1 MENTYSIFKEN
12 WQSIATR
19 TESTSWVC
27 WGSWP
32 DRDYYDGWVDV
43 SALAIYFFYLGEL
56 RVVLLVYSE
65 MCYKYMNISFDNW
78 LAELLY
84 VTLFIHGISMLA
96 LTQRIISQI
105 NMLYILQT
113 NY

>member
-1 MENTYSIFKEN
+1 M
-12 WQSIATR
+12 
-19 TESTSWVC
+19 
-27 WGSWP
+27 
-32 DRDYYDGWVDV
+32 

-105 NMLYILQT
+105 NMLYILRT